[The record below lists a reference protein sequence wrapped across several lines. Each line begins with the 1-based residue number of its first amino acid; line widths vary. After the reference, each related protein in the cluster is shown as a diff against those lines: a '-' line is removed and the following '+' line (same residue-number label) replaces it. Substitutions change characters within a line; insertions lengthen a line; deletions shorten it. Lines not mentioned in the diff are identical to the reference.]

1 MFATKAHPTAR
12 ATATPAI
19 VVLRMTSP
27 IQRPNTVAGLQAK
40 RKELIGLRDQ
50 FEANIKKLTVDI
62 DHLEAAIRL
71 FDPEQTP
78 AAIAA
83 YAVKHR
89 AKHGHMRRFIL
100 EVLRQTP
107 APMTSKGI
115 TEAWVGDRGLRTDEA
130 TYVILR
136 KRVGACLIAL
146 RNQGLVETV
155 GEAGGFKTWR
165 LSTPTTGNLAP
176 QD

>member
-1 MFATKAHPTAR
+1 M
-12 ATATPAI
+12 PAI

-27 IQRPNTVAGLQAK
+27 VERPNTVAGLQAK
-40 RKELIGLRDQ
+40 RKELMRLRDQ
-50 FEANIKKLTVDI
+50 FEANVKKLTVDI

-78 AAIAA
+78 DAIAA

-89 AKHGHMRRFIL
+89 AKHGHMRRFVL
-100 EVLRQTP
+100 EVLRAAL
-107 APMTSKGI
+107 APMTSKAI
-115 TEAWVGDRGLRTDEA
+115 TTAWVGDRGLRTDEA

-146 RNQGLVETV
+146 RAQGLVKTV
-155 GEAGGFKTWR
+155 GEDGGFKTWT
-165 LSTPTTGNLAP
+165 LET
-176 QD
+176 